1 MAAEELVKLWEAH
14 VIGEFVEKDEE
25 LSLSTMVDDASVMH
39 MPTRS
44 GGKGKDELRAYYRDM
59 FIPSIP
65 AEWEH
70 TMTNRVVTENC
81 IVEEA
86 TIRMVHSKQMDW
98 FLPGIAPTGK
108 TVTAE
113 LVIIIEFREGKM
125 SAERIYWD
133 QAAVLRQIGKAEA

>member
-1 MAAEELVKLWEAH
+1 MAAEDLVRLWEEH

-25 LSLSTMVDDASVMH
+25 LSLSTMVEDASVMH

-44 GGKGKDELRAYYRDM
+44 GGKGKTALRAYYRDM

-70 TMTNRVVTENC
+70 SMTNRVVTDDC

-98 FLPGIAPTGK
+98 FLPGIPPTGK
-108 TVTAE
+108 TITAE
-113 LVIIIEFREGKM
+113 LVIIIEFRDGKM

-133 QAAVLRQIGKAEA
+133 HAAVLRQVGHLA

>member
-1 MAAEELVKLWEAH
+1 MATQGLVKLWEEH

-25 LSLSTMVDDASVMH
+25 LSLSTMVEDASVMH

-44 GGKGKDELRAYYRDM
+44 GGKGKTELRAYYRDM

-65 AEWEH
+65 DEWEH
-70 TMTNRVVTENC
+70 NMTNRVVTDDC

-98 FLPGIAPTGK
+98 FLPGIPPTGK
-108 TVTAE
+108 SISAE
-113 LVIIIEFREGKM
+113 LVIIIEFRDGKM

-133 QAAVLRQIGKAEA
+133 HAAVLRQVGHLA